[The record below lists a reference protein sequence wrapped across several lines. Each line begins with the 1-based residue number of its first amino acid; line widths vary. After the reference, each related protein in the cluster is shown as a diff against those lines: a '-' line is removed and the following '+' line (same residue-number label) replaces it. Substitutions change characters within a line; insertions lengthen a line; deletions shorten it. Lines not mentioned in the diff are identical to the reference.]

1 MTRIEETKTKK
12 KKTKKEMVEENKF
25 ETPRGASLATY
36 IWRVPRGLREPIALV
51 FFAHGLFDCAMR
63 YSEMAERLASSG
75 FEVHAMDIEGH
86 GKSSGSRGLIHDYE
100 DAVVDLHAFVC
111 TTLVQEA
118 NLKMRFIVM
127 AKAMG
132 SILATHVVNRM
143 MAESV
148 RKPSAFVMISPAGKI
163 KQSFSFFAMRK
174 VVAKV
179 ASNVAPRMEIAAFNV
194 DGMFR
199 DSAERVAYLADPLVV
214 HGRIASVTAATM
226 LKAMELQEYG
236 SIHCPVFIQ
245 AAEHELVVDRE
256 SALVLFSSVPSPL
269 KVMMTYTQA
278 YHDLPHEPQPVR
290 EAVLSD
296 LVEFCNAAI
305 TLQTT
310 VAAAADTVKRG
321 AISRVVDLNVPGG
334 VLTAD
339 TNQELAGLVKLLE
352 PLRHRAPTVNT
363 SPRGAPR
370 LVAPTL
376 VSCVYCGKQYPTTDL
391 VGTHILLRHQGD
403 AMPTSPPGS
412 PLRVSSPSA
421 SPPRSLSPPLPRTT
435 SPPLMRSTS
444 PGPSTIIPPRPSPP
458 GGLPPP
464 AAQTLPPPSKQ
475 QEYVELRLKPA
486 SMTDNLVM
494 GGPPPLSPRAPPAVV
509 PQVAPVWQA
518 ATRSHR
524 SGSSRSV
531 KNAASPPS
539 SGRPASPGPR
549 VPFALVSPPGS
560 PSRSPPVSPP
570 ISPPTTPRPAS
581 PRYLPAPKRQDVAPL
596 YNSAWP
602 PEDLAP
608 PPPPEDD

>member
-1 MTRIEETKTKK
+1 MKK
-12 KKTKKEMVEENKF
+12 KKIKFDLSMVEENKF

-51 FFAHGLFDCAMR
+51 FFAHGLFDCSMR
-63 YSEMAERLASSG
+63 YAELAERLASSG

-86 GKSSGSRGLIHDYE
+86 GKSSGTRGLIHDYE

-118 NLKMRFIVM
+118 NLKMRFIIM

-179 ASNVAPRMEIAAFNV
+179 ASNVVPRMEIAAFNV

-199 DSAERVAYLADPLVV
+199 DPAERIAYLGDPLVV

-226 LKAMELQEYG
+226 LKAMDLQEYG

-296 LVEFCNAAI
+296 LVEFCSAALA
-305 TLQTT
+305 LQTN
-310 VAAAADTVKRG
+310 AAAAAAGDTVKRG
-321 AISRVVDLNVPGG
+321 AISRVVDLSVPGG

-339 TNQELAGLVKLLE
+339 TNQELAGLLKLLE
-352 PLRHRAPTVNT
+352 PLRLRAPALNT

-403 AMPTSPPGS
+403 AMPSSPPGS
-412 PLRVSSPSA
+412 PQRVSSPSA
-421 SPPRSLSPPLPRTT
+421 SPPRSLSPPLPRTA
-435 SPPLMRSTS
+435 SPPLTRATS
-444 PGPSTIIPPRPSPP
+444 PGPSASPPRPSPA
-458 GGLPPP
+458 LLHRPPP
-464 AAQTLPPPSKQ
+464 TTAQTLPTPSK

-486 SMTDNLVM
+486 SLTDNLVAGGAAV
-494 GGPPPLSPRAPPAVV
+494 GGPPPLSPRAPPAA
-509 PQVAPVWQA
+509 QAAPVWQA

-524 SGSSRSV
+524 SGSSRSNKSV
-531 KNAASPPS
+531 ASPS
-539 SGRPASPGPR
+539 ARPPSPGPR

-560 PSRSPPVSPP
+560 PSSRSPPISPP
-570 ISPPTTPRPAS
+570 ISPPTTPRPGS
-581 PRYLPAPKRQDVAPL
+581 PIYLPAPMRHEVAPL
-596 YNSAWP
+596 YNSALP
-602 PEDLAP
+602 PEDVAP
-608 PPPPEDD
+608 PPPPDDD